1 MSIKHI
7 VAGTAVSYL
16 NTGISILSNL
26 ILVPMF
32 LYYLGKEQ
40 YGLWIVV
47 LSMVSYLGLSNLG
60 IAQSV
65 SNFVAS
71 ANAKRDYDGIRAIVA
86 TGFWLYVMIV
96 LIAIIFVFGVV
107 LLAPLEKLIK
117 VSSSLKNVVTPV
129 LIISSVF
136 FLLQLPLMIFR
147 VSLRSLNLIYKEQL
161 FGIMFTVMQF
171 VGVLGILL
179 FGIGIV
185 GLSVVY
191 GAVGVF
197 SGLILFAYLC
207 SIVPGISV
215 SRKFVDKKL
224 AKELMTPGIY
234 FFILQ
239 LSGGLI
245 FGTDNIII
253 SAVLGTAAVAPYA
266 VAFRF
271 FMMSSGIVSVITSN
285 LLPTITSTYALN
297 NKQHLSDIYTNALR
311 LCFGLGFLALFLL
324 ISIGPDLMI
333 KWIGI
338 DNYVGNST
346 FYLFICL
353 IFIQIILFPSDSI
366 LMGTTQHRGYAI
378 MAVFEGIFNVALS
391 VWWIHIWGVAG
402 VAAATLT
409 ARLATTGWF
418 MFYRAYVITTVGMR
432 SFIIKVFKPIIIPIS
447 GALITVYILSLTSFL
462 GWHKIIINI
471 TSIFII
477 FTSLFYFLSLSR
489 DKRLEINRF
498 IRGYYGTY
506 KT

>member
-1 MSIKHI
+1 MSTKRI

-16 NTGISILSNL
+16 NTGISMLSNL
-26 ILVPMF
+26 ILIPMY
-32 LYYLGKEQ
+32 LHYLGKEQ
-40 YGLWIVV
+40 YGLWLVV
-47 LSMVSYLGLSNLG
+47 LSMVGYLGLSNLG

-71 ANAKRDYDGIRAIVA
+71 ANAKRDQDGIRAIVA
-86 TGFWLYVMIV
+86 TGFWLYIIIVFIV
-96 LIAIIFVFGVV
+96 LIFVLGAVI
-107 LLAPLEKLIK
+107 LAQLESLFK
-117 VSSSLKNVVTPV
+117 VSSSLEKVVAPV

-136 FLLQLPLMIFR
+136 FLLQLPLTIFR
-147 VSLRSLNLIYKEQL
+147 VTLRSLNLIYKEQL
-161 FGIMFTVMQF
+161 FGILFTVMQF
-171 VGVLGILL
+171 VGVLVILL
-179 FGIGIV
+179 FGIGII

-191 GAVGVF
+191 GAVGVL
-197 SGLILFAYLC
+197 SGLILFTYLR

-245 FGTDNIII
+245 WGTDNIII
-253 SAVLGTAAVAPYA
+253 SAVLGTAVVAPYA
-266 VAFRF
+266 VAFKF

-285 LLPTITSTYALN
+285 MLPTITSTYALN

-338 DNYVGNST
+338 DNYVGNPT

-353 IFIQIILFPSDSI
+353 IFVQILLSPSDSI

-378 MAVFEGIFNVALS
+378 MAVFEGVINLS
-391 VWWIHIWGVAG
+391 LSLWWIHIWGVAG

-409 ARLATTGWF
+409 ARLATNGWF
-418 MFYRAYVITTVGMR
+418 MFYRTYTITGVGMKA
-432 SFIIKVFKPIIIPIS
+432 FLTKIIKPFILPIL
-447 GALITVYILSLTSFL
+447 GTLIMIYILNLMPFL
-462 GWHKIIINI
+462 GWYKIILNI
-471 TSIFII
+471 ASICVI
-477 FTSLFYFLSLSR
+477 FTFLFYFLSMSR
-489 DKRLEINRF
+489 DKRLEIKRF
-498 IRGYYGTY
+498 FRGYNGTY
-506 KT
+506 KL